1 MSLAE
6 EYYKATGHCH
16 PAHLEGYSPNATHQL
31 YDLEEELR
39 VWDQKKKKKYTPT
52 VTTNKLIIKSNDI
65 KEDENMMNNE
75 IYDKMMNI
83 YKKYMKI
90 ATEDLTT
97 SNKTN
102 TEPKAKT
109 KAKDKIKTK
118 LAIKRVIYYDNKI
131 TAVRWKDNSETIIR
145 VQDGDHFSEETGL
158 ALCICKKL
166 LGKSFYEEFGN
177 IIDKAYRVD
186 TKKRKADKKMK
197 KELAKK
203 KAEEERKKKEK
214 AKEEKKVVN
223 DKVVDNKEK
232 TTKKKIL
239 IE

>member
-39 VWDQKKKKKYTPT
+39 VWDQWCFKKYAPT

-203 KAEEERKKKEK
+203 RAEEERKKKEK